1 MRRHYKPIQ
10 PFSGI
15 VRDQLFLPAL
25 AKQWLDSLLYL
36 RLTAFTIWWYY
47 LQPVNVRQL
56 RGSVFALPPFL
67 HQFILLL
74 FNTPKGASHTLAATE
89 LSARGALS
97 ESVLIHHFQQNTAL
111 EESITCDET
120 SLHVGQ
126 RPQALTHTHTH
137 TSPTSAQEPE
147 LAAKALHKG

>member
-15 VRDQLFLPAL
+15 VRDQLFLSAL

-74 FNTPKGASHTLAATE
+74 FNTPKAASHTLAAAE
-89 LSARGALS
+89 LSAWGALS
-97 ESVLIHHFQQNTAL
+97 QSVLIHHFQQNTAL

-137 TSPTSAQEPE
+137 ISHFCTGTGAGS
-147 LAAKALHKG
+147 

>member
-1 MRRHYKPIQ
+1 M
-10 PFSGI
+10 
-15 VRDQLFLPAL
+15 
-25 AKQWLDSLLYL
+25 
-36 RLTAFTIWWYY
+36 
-47 LQPVNVRQL
+47 NVCQL

-97 ESVLIHHFQQNTAL
+97 ESVLLHHFQQNTAL

-126 RPQALTHTHTH
+126 RPQALTHTHT
-137 TSPTSAQEPE
+137 SPTSAQEPE

>member
-36 RLTAFTIWWYY
+36 RLTAFTIWQYY

-74 FNTPKGASHTLAATE
+74 FNTPKAASHTLAATE
-89 LSARGALS
+89 LSAREPFLS
-97 ESVLIHHFQQNTAL
+97 QFSFTISSRTQHWRKA
-111 EESITCDET
+111 
-120 SLHVGQ
+120 SLVMRLLSMWGRDL
-126 RPQALTHTHTH
+126 RPWHTHTH
-137 TSPTSAQEPE
+137 ISHFCTGTGAGS
-147 LAAKALHKG
+147 